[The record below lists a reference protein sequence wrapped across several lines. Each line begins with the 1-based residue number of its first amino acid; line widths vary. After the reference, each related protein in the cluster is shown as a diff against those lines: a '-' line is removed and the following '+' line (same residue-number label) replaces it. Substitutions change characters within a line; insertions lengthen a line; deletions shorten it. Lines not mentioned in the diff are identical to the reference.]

1 LNHVKQKLYIMKN
14 FTRVLSLMCAV
25 VFSWSMTAQSAQ
37 VQIIH
42 NSPDPAA
49 NSVDIYVNGNVAIP
63 GLEFRNATPFLTLN
77 AGVDLAIAIAPANTS
92 LAAAVFSTNLNLT
105 ANENYIVVANGVV
118 VPANFD
124 VAAPF
129 GLTIYTGARTQS
141 TSPTAVDVLI
151 HHGSPD
157 APAVSAFETSVP
169 AGQVVNN
176 LAYTEFTNYLP
187 FVPMDYVIDLTTA
200 DGSTIVATYEVPLA
214 GTAGSALT
222 VIASGFLDSDLNPGP
237 DFGLFVAMASGGPL
251 MALPLVEE
259 PGLAEVQIIHN
270 SADLAAASVDIYI
283 NGEIAI
289 PAFAFRTATP
299 FLTLPSGVD
308 LEVDVVPAGQALTSS
323 VFNATLNLEAD
334 KKYVVI
340 ASGIVSDAGYAPATP
355 FGLSIFDLAQTEAED
370 ENDVDLLLFHGA
382 TDAPAVD
389 VVAVGIGTVS
399 PGFEY
404 GDFDGYLSVPTD
416 NYTFSI
422 VPTGSQTP
430 VASYSA
436 PLEMLNLGGTALT
449 VVASGFLNPAANS
462 NGPAFGLWVAS
473 ADGGPLLELP
483 NATANIQVI
492 HNSADAAA
500 AIVDVYLNGEIT
512 VPNFAFRTATPF
524 VPVNAEMPL
533 TIDVVPAGQPLTAS
547 VFNVTTTLADYTN
560 YVIVANGIVSQTGF
574 VPAEPFGLFIYDRG
588 RIESE
593 DMDQTDVLVF
603 HGATDAPMVDVYAV
617 NIATL
622 VDDLSYGEFIEDY
635 LELPTA
641 DYLLNLATADGQTI
655 VNTYSAPL
663 QTLNLGGEAITIV
676 ASGFLNPA
684 ANSNGPAF
692 GLWVAT
698 STGGALTELPVV
710 ALSTPDFNRN
720 QVKVYPNPA
729 NDIVRWSGNWALEST
744 TMNLIDMNGR
754 VLKSASQTNQLEV
767 NGINSGLYLIQIT
780 NGAETITEKLVI
792 E

>member
-1 LNHVKQKLYIMKN
+1 MKN
-14 FTRVLSLMCAV
+14 FTRLLSVLGAV
-25 VFSWSMTAQSAQ
+25 SFSWFTTAQTAQ

-49 NSVDIYVNGNVAIP
+49 NSVDVYINGNVAVP
-63 GLEFRNATPFLTLN
+63 GLEFRTATPFVTLN
-77 AGVDLAIAIAPANTS
+77 AGVDLSVAIAPANTS
-92 LAAAVFSTNLNLT
+92 LANAVLTANLNLV
-105 ANENYIVVANGVV
+105 ANENYIVIANGVV
-118 VPANFD
+118 NAQNFA
-124 VAAPF
+124 VSSPF
-129 GLTIYTGARTQS
+129 GLSVLAGARTQS
-141 TSPTAVDVLI
+141 ALPTSVDVLI

-169 AGQVVNN
+169 AGQFVNN
-176 LAYTEFTNYLP
+176 LAFGQFTNYLP
-187 FVPMDYVIDLTTA
+187 FIPMDYEIDLFSA
-200 DGSTIVATYEVPLA
+200 DGTTLVGSYEVPLA
-214 GTAGSALT
+214 GTAGSAVT
-222 VIASGFLDSDLNPGP
+222 VVASGFLNTTANPGP
-237 DFGLFVAMASGGPL
+237 DFGLFVAFASGGPL
-251 MALPLVEE
+251 LELPLIEE
-259 PGLAEVQIIHN
+259 APTSNVQIIHN
-270 SADLAAASVDIYI
+270 SADLAAASVDIYV
-283 NGEIAI
+283 NGDLAI
-289 PAFAFRTATP
+289 PGLEFRTATP
-299 FLTLPSGVD
+299 FIPLPTGVD
-308 LEVDVVPAGQALTSS
+308 LEIDIVPAGLPLTSS
-323 VFNATLNLEAD
+323 VFNATLNLD
-334 KKYVVI
+334 PTKDYIVV
-340 ASGIVSDAGYAPATP
+340 ASGIVSDEGYSPATP
-355 FGLSIFDLAQTEAED
+355 FGLSIYDMARLEAVESD
-370 ENDVDLLLFHGA
+370 EVDLLLFHGA

-436 PLEMLNLGGTALT
+436 PLELLGLEGTALT
-449 VVASGFLNPAANS
+449 VLASGFLNPAANS

-473 ADGGPLLELP
+473 AAGGPLLELP

-500 AIVDVYLNGEIT
+500 SVVDVYLNGEIA

-698 STGGALTELPVV
+698 SAGGALTELPVV
-710 ALSTPDFNRN
+710 PLSTPDFNRN

-744 TMNLIDMNGR
+744 TMHLIDMNGR
-754 VLKSASQTNQLEV
+754 VLKSASQTNQLDV
-767 NGINSGLYLIQIT
+767 NGINSGLYLIQIR
-780 NGAETITEKLVI
+780 NGAETVTQKLVI